1 MNNPQ
6 PGWLTT
12 RPVAEVAAAILPLF
26 SYPASQKEDS
36 AIACITSW
44 CKTGEYKKAFGSRSK
59 SRFEDPETRAV
70 AEAIRALE
78 RAGLIMRD
86 VPAGNDVTRVDVGM
100 TRLGRDAIATNSVR
114 RHLGL
119 RDAPPTA

>member
-26 SYPASQKEDS
+26 SYPASQKEVS

-86 VPAGNDVTRVDVGM
+86 VSGGDVTHVDVGM

>member
-12 RPVAEVAAAILPLF
+12 WPVAEVAAAILPLF
-26 SYPASQKEDS
+26 SYPASQKEAS
-36 AIACITSW
+36 AIASIISW
-44 CKTGEYKKAFGSRSK
+44 SKTGEYKKPLGFRDK

-86 VPAGNDVTRVDVGM
+86 VSGGDVTHVDVGM

>member
-1 MNNPQ
+1 MNSPQ

-12 RPVAEVAAAILPLF
+12 WPVAEVAAAILPLF
-26 SYPASQKEDS
+26 SCPASQKEDS

-86 VPAGNDVTRVDVGM
+86 VSGGDVTHVDVGM